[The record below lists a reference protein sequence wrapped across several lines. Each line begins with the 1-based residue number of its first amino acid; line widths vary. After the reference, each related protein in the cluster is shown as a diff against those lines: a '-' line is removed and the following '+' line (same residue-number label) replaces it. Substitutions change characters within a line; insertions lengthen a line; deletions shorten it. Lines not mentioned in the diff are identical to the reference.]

1 MSTVTTCDKSF
12 KTQLTYAKGL
22 YWVHDPLVSHADKIL
37 EHDARV
43 FADFIYA
50 TRRAVSQAAK
60 SLTLDFN
67 PVMLPQGD
75 VSRSK
80 KYLGF

>member
-1 MSTVTTCDKSF
+1 MM
-12 KTQLTYAKGL
+12 LGL
-22 YWVHDPLVSHADKIL
+22 FSHADKIL

-67 PVMLPQGD
+67 PVMLP
-75 VSRSK
+75 
-80 KYLGF
+80 